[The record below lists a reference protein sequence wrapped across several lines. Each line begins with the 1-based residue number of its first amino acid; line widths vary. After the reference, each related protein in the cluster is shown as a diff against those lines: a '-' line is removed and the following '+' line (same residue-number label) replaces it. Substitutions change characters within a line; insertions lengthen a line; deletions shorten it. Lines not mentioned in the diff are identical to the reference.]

1 MTAGSHDAMGRRVT
15 APPGYSPVASWI
27 ISRDTAAELTFLS
40 AVFGATEKP
49 GSRIMNGG
57 KINHVEIDLEGTALM
72 LFDAGS
78 SWPLTPAHTRIY
90 VNDLRT
96 VLGQAE
102 ALGARIV
109 TEPRKLP
116 FGDFVA
122 RFRDPQGH
130 LWWVHQHVEDVGLDE
145 MNRRFGEDRY
155 VEALAYVGDTL
166 QQEMERR

>member
-1 MTAGSHDAMGRRVT
+1 MTAESHDPTGRRGP
-15 APPGYSPVASWI
+15 APPGCSPVASWI
-27 ISRDTAAELTFLS
+27 ISRDTAAELKFLS

-49 GSRIMNGG
+49 GSLIMNGD
-57 KINHVEIDLEGTALM
+57 KINHVEIDLAGTAMM

-90 VNDLRT
+90 VNDLQT

-130 LWWVHQHVEDVGLDE
+130 LWWVHQHPEDVGLDE
-145 MNRRFGEDRY
+145 MTWRFGEDRY
-155 VEALAYVGDTL
+155 LQALAYVADTL

>member
-1 MTAGSHDAMGRRVT
+1 MTAESHDATGWRAPV
-15 APPGYSPVASWI
+15 PPGYSPVSSWI

-57 KINHVEIDLEGTALM
+57 RINHLEIDLAGTALM
-72 LFDAGS
+72 LFDAGF

-90 VNDLRT
+90 VTD
-96 VLGQAE
+96 VKDVVGQAE

-109 TEPRKLP
+109 TEPCELP
-116 FGDFVA
+116 FGDIVA

-130 LWWVHQHVEDVGLDE
+130 LWWVHQHLEDVGLDE
-145 MNRRFGEDRY
+145 MNRRFGEHRY
-155 VEALAYVGDTL
+155 LQALAYVGESLDR
-166 QQEMERR
+166 EMERR

>member
-1 MTAGSHDAMGRRVT
+1 MTAESHDPTGRPGP
-15 APPGYSPVASWI
+15 APRGYSPVASWI

-40 AVFGATEKP
+40 AVFGASEKA
-49 GSRIMNGG
+49 GSRIMNGD
-57 KINHVEIDLEGTALM
+57 KINHVEIDLAGTAMM
-72 LFDAGS
+72 LFDAGP

-96 VLGQAE
+96 VLSRAE
-102 ALGARIV
+102 AFGARIV

-130 LWWVHQHVEDVGLDE
+130 LWWVHQHAEDVGLDE
-145 MNRRFGEDRY
+145 MTRRFGEPGYLR
-155 VEALAYVGDTL
+155 ALAYVGDTL
-166 QQEMERR
+166 QREMECR

>member
-1 MTAGSHDAMGRRVT
+1 MTAESHDAMGRRPP

-49 GSRIMNGG
+49 GSRIMNGD
-57 KINHVEIDLEGTALM
+57 KINHVEIDLAGAALM

-90 VNDLRT
+90 VTDLNEAI
-96 VLGQAE
+96 GQAE

-109 TEPRKLP
+109 TQPRELP
-116 FGDFVA
+116 FGDIVA
-122 RFRDPQGH
+122 RIRDPQGH

-145 MNRRFGEDRY
+145 MNRRFGEDKY
-155 VEALAYVGDTL
+155 LDALAYVGDTL